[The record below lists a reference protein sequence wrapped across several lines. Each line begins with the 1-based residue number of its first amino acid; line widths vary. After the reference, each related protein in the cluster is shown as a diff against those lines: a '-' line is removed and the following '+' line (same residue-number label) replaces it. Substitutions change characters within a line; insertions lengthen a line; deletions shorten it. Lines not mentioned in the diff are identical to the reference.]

1 MAIQKRAKKRP
12 AIGLFVVGG
21 VVGLW
26 KAGKWVGKKVN
37 VTYVRKVGK
46 GFLIRTEGSLTFFH
60 YSPLPSILRRICR
73 RTASALP

>member
-46 GFLIRTEGSLTFFH
+46 GFLILSGRKG
-60 YSPLPSILRRICR
+60 R
-73 RTASALP
+73 